1 MDDDNDDE
9 RLSVNDDNDDKR
21 LGVNDDCNYSYDNHN
36 CD

>member
-21 LGVNDDCNYSYDNHN
+21 LGVNDDCNYNYENHN